1 MEHHGFHFFKLKR
14 CTKGSIHFLVCLG
27 NFCIH
32 KFLEISPSI
41 PVWLSLNFRQKRL
54 LMGVGGKP
62 LGGWGGWGGGQGQ
75 HFIFIGVIHF
85 IFIYLKSPVFHIL
98 QSTFYFTGVELTVAQ
113 GLMKRMQNEG
123 FLRQAAKGKRY
134 ACVFNFTYIA
144 MMMFEIIRFRLRRY
158 TYIGT
163 LVIPWWH
170 TKVYLIYKGNIINY
184 INSIHFKGLFDM
196 WADLLL
202 IFPPLI

>member
-14 CTKGSIHFLVCLG
+14 CIQKGSIHYLVCLG

-32 KFLEISPSI
+32 KFLEISPQSQYDYRSI
-41 PVWLSLNFRQKRL
+41 SDKKRL
-54 LMGVGGKP
+54 LMGVGASPSGR
-62 LGGWGGWGGGQGQ
+62 GGGGGGRGNIL
-75 HFIFIGVIHF
+75 FLLALYMF

-134 ACVFNFTYIA
+134 ADVFNFT
-144 MMMFEIIRFRLRRY
+144 
-158 TYIGT
+158 
-163 LVIPWWH
+163 
-170 TKVYLIYKGNIINY
+170 
-184 INSIHFKGLFDM
+184 
-196 WADLLL
+196 
-202 IFPPLI
+202 